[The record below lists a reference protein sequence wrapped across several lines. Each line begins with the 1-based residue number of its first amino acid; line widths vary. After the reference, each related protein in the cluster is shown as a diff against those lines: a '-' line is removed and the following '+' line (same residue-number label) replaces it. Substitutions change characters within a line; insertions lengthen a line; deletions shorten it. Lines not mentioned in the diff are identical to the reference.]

1 MAEVTYLV
9 VELGLTHYQVA
20 ERLQRDS
27 GLENPRG
34 LSERTVRRFCQENG
48 ISRRT
53 PISDCLLTATVR
65 HAVSQ
70 VGPYYGRRTIQGLLS
85 ARYGIRVNQTRIGQT
100 LRSVDPEAHRR
111 RTHTARRQFNPV
123 RYTASYFGEKL
134 HFDQNEKLV
143 MYGVTHV
150 LAIDGYS
157 RKIVGFLT
165 IPVKNAVAIYAH
177 LFRPILLSDGIFDQ
191 VRTDH
196 GREFDLVVA
205 VQEALSTLRSNQ
217 ERRPFARTRS
227 RENLRAERFWV
238 EVNQRVNYPLKACL
252 RSLEHD
258 EVFDLDDDH
267 QRFSVS
273 WVATQIAYSACELFI
288 DSWNAHRL
296 PGSSGGIPNVLA
308 QRVRSAQTGDVGDAS
323 APTLQEAVDGFTDAG
338 GTLTLQSAFGVD
350 PLLDRADLIDLRQRL
365 FNATFPD
372 LLELF
377 GEVTRGEYGR
387 MRGALEQV
395 MQFHHDHLL

>member
-1 MAEVTYLV
+1 
-9 VELGLTHYQVA
+9 
-20 ERLQRDS
+20 
-27 GLENPRG
+27 
-34 LSERTVRRFCQENG
+34 
-48 ISRRT
+48 
-53 PISDCLLTATVR
+53 
-65 HAVSQ
+65 
-70 VGPYYGRRTIQGLLS
+70 
-85 ARYGIRVNQTRIGQT
+85 
-100 LRSVDPEAHRR
+100 
-111 RTHTARRQFNPV
+111 
-123 RYTASYFGEKL
+123 
-134 HFDQNEKLV
+134 

-150 LAIDGYS
+150 LAIDGHS

-217 ERRPFARTRS
+217 ERRPFASSPPPPPRTRS

-308 QRVRSAQTGDVGDAS
+308 QRSAQTGDVGDAS
-323 APTLQEAVDGFTDAG
+323 APTLQKAVDGFTDAG
-338 GTLTLQSAFGVD
+338 GTLTLHSAFGVD

-372 LLELF
+372 LLD
-377 GEVTRGEYGR
+377 
-387 MRGALEQV
+387 RGALEQV
-395 MQFHHDHLL
+395 MQFNHDHLL